1 MIKKTLF
8 SLLTTYAALFAAP
21 QTIDFDLELNRED
34 IYFSS
39 FSVDLTNLT
48 SLKSC
53 EVDDCF
59 ISFLQDSS
67 ENNFVLKQVKE
78 DSGDEQ
84 FLLVLDALACHMAET
99 IQIPINRVAIIEP
112 NVSFPQK
119 IKLGFPATL
128 HTMALGKSTDQQG
141 PYQDLDVHQ
150 RFRRKNSPKE
160 KRWGVLPPEET
171 GLTLTIIQEMAKH
184 SDLAGIV
191 ALDTF
196 VGNADRSP
204 PNLFYDS
211 ITDRFC
217 GIDMAASFNSDLAKE
232 ACKQLQILSD
242 KGITLSLKE
251 KDALAK
257 YAHTLEAL
265 LQKYPPNLQEAL
277 LLKFSEKAGFI
288 EGSSLFNQDVIERIE
303 HHKRC
308 IKCNYEYSSQLVVL
322 VHKLLQR

>member
-1 MIKKTLF
+1 MIKKVLF
-8 SLLTTYAALFAAP
+8 SLLTTCTALFAGFDV
-21 QTIDFDLELNRED
+21 DFTTL
-34 IYFSS
+34 I
-39 FSVDLTNLT
+39 
-48 SLKSC
+48 SLKTW

-59 ISFLQDSS
+59 ISFFQDPSG
-67 ENNFVLKQVKE
+67 NNFVLKQVKE

-84 FLLVLDALACHMAET
+84 FLLVLDAVACHMAET
-99 IQIPINRVAIIEP
+99 IQTPMNRVIIIEP
-112 NVSFPQK
+112 NASSPQK
-119 IKLGFPATL
+119 IKRGFPATL

-141 PYQDLDVHQ
+141 SYQNIDIHQ

-160 KRWGVLPPEET
+160 EKWGVLSPEET

-184 SDLAGIV
+184 SDLAGII

-211 ITDRFC
+211 VTDRFC

-232 ACKQLQILSD
+232 ACRQLQILID
-242 KGITLSLKE
+242 KGIALSSKE
-251 KDALAK
+251 KQALAK
-257 YAHTLEAL
+257 YAYTLEVL
-265 LQKYPPNLQEAL
+265 LQKYPPNLQEDL
-277 LLKFSEKAGFI
+277 LLKFSQKAGFI
-288 EGSSLFNQDVIERIE
+288 EGSFLFNQDVIERIE

-308 IKCNYEYSSQLVVL
+308 IKCNYEYSGQLVVL